1 MKKQG
6 KIEEQENNRNRE
18 NCIVVELQEGKMYC
32 RNCGNEI
39 DEAQKYCI
47 HCGAVVE
54 ELPEATVSASDPV
67 QEMSGSNKGKLPL
80 YIGLGIVGLVVVCTC
95 IFLVMHTLSEDE
107 KADTGSA
114 VPVAQQQETQQQE
127 TQPVTSESAKMQPPS
142 EGNTYNNY
150 YYYNTGYTGSYENS
164 SLDGYLW
171 PTDSA
176 YIEFADLS
184 SYSRKQVAA
193 IRNEI
198 YARHG
203 YVFKTREWS
212 NYFNQRSWYTPNY
225 SYTDDWLSDIERTN
239 IETIVAYEKS
249 QGWK

>member
-1 MKKQG
+1 
-6 KIEEQENNRNRE
+6 
-18 NCIVVELQEGKMYC
+18 MYC

-39 DEAQKYCI
+39 DEEQKYCI
-47 HCGAVVE
+47 HCGAGVE
-54 ELPEATVSASDPV
+54 ELPEATANTSGPA

-80 YIGLGIVGLVVVCTC
+80 YIGLGVVGLVVVCTC
-95 IFLVMHTLSEDE
+95 IFLIMHTLSED
-107 KADTGSA
+107 KNADAESA
-114 VPVAQQQETQQQE
+114 AVAQVEETQRE
-127 TQPVTSESAKMQPPS
+127 TQPATSESAGTQPPS

-176 YIEFADLS
+176 YIEYADLS
-184 SYSRKQVAA
+184 NYSRKQVEA

-203 YVFKTREWS
+203 YVFKTQEWS
-212 NYFNQRSWYTPNY
+212 SYFNQRSWYTPNY
-225 SYTDDWLSDIERTN
+225 NYTDDWLSAVERAN